1 MKQIHDA
8 ITELTT
14 AYEDFRDTNHDR
26 LKKLEEKSA
35 LNPGFERV
43 NETTDRL
50 ERISNRLAS
59 LPLLHQRPMGQMG
72 DAGLRPDERE
82 QKQAFREYVCSGDDR
97 SLQSL
102 ERKGLST
109 LQNDEGGFA
118 VPQLVVERIRDE
130 MNALS
135 PLRRLAQ
142 TLTISTSSVDLLI
155 DHGNAEVGWVQ
166 ETAARSETET
176 PSLRKLTIPVHEM
189 YANPRASQKLLD
201 DAHIDVES
209 WLVRSIAT
217 RMAQMENMAFIRG
230 DGQHK
235 PRGFLSYPTA
245 VVGQGS
251 YGVIEHIDAGSAS
264 EPPLELMPDLL
275 METVE
280 CLNPIYHKGAVW
292 LMSRSVFAL
301 IRRVRDRHGHYLLQQ
316 SMQLGAPHTL
326 LGYPIEISEDMPSLI
341 PEQNPSIAFGNFKE
355 TYQIVDRSTMQLMRD
370 PFSAKPHVEFYATK
384 RVGGDVINFDA
395 LKLLKFSNA

>member
-8 ITELTT
+8 ITDLTT
-14 AYEDFRDTNHDR
+14 AYEDFRITSHDR
-26 LKKLEEKSA
+26 LKRLEEKSVP
-35 LNPGFERV
+35 NPDFERV
-43 NETTDRL
+43 GDMTERL
-50 ERISNRLAS
+50 ERVSDRLAA
-59 LPLLHQRPMGQMG
+59 LPLRHLRPMGQMV
-72 DAGLRPDERE
+72 DSCLRPEERE
-82 QKQAFREYVCSGDDR
+82 QKKAFRDYVCSGDER

-109 LQNDEGGFA
+109 LQNEEGGFA
-118 VPQLVVERIRDE
+118 VPQLVVERIREE

-142 TLTISTSSVDLLI
+142 TLTISTSAVDLLI
-155 DHGNAEVGWVQ
+155 DHGHAEVGWVQ
-166 ETAARSETET
+166 EMAARSETAT

-201 DAHIDVES
+201 DSHIDVES

-235 PRGFLSYPTA
+235 PRGFLTYPTA
-245 VVGQGS
+245 VVGQGA
-251 YGVIEHIDAGSAS
+251 YGVIEYIDAGSTS
-264 EPPLELMPDLL
+264 EPPLELMSDLL

-280 CLNPIYHKGAVW
+280 ALKPVYHKGAVW

-301 IRRVRDRHGHYLLQQ
+301 IRRIRDRHGHYLLQQ

-326 LGYPIEISEDMPSLI
+326 LGYPIEISEDMPSFA
-341 PEQNPSIAFGNFKE
+341 PEQNPTIAFGNFKE
-355 TYQIVDRSTMQLMRD
+355 TYQIVDRST
-370 PFSAKPHVEFYATK
+370 
-384 RVGGDVINFDA
+384 
-395 LKLLKFSNA
+395 